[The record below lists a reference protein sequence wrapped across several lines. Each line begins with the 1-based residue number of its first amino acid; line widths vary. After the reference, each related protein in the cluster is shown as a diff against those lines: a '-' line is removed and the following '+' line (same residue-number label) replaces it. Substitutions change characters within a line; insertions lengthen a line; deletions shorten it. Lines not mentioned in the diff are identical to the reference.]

1 MQEYSFFVAG
11 EWRRS
16 KIREKVTH
24 PYDNSV
30 IAEVAL
36 AEPPDIEAAVVSA
49 VRAFKETRRLPA
61 HRRADILL
69 HIAHAIEQRAEELA
83 GAITDEAGKAIHDS
97 RLEVSRAALTF
108 SLAAE
113 EAKRISGE
121 VVPMD
126 AIPSG
131 EGKLGFTRRFPIGP
145 ILAISA
151 FNFPL
156 NLVAHKVAP
165 ALAVGN
171 PVLLKP
177 APQTPV
183 TALKLDEII
192 DEAGWPAGGLSVL
205 PCRDEVADKLLT
217 DERIAMLSFTGS
229 VEVGWKLKSRCGK
242 KRTLLELGGN
252 GAVIVDADADVDWA
266 ARRCALGGFFF
277 SGQVCAS
284 VQRLLVHESLYQPFL
299 NKLVRQVMTMTV
311 GDPRNESTRFGPMIS
326 AAAAERVAFDI
337 DEALALGAEI
347 VIGGKRHGAMLE
359 PTILTHTTPTMRVN
373 CKEIFGPVVTVEPF
387 TDFEQALS
395 MVNHSNYGLQAGLF
409 TRDVSKVFSAFQEAE
424 VGGLVVND
432 VPTYRADH
440 GPWGGVKDSGQG
452 REGLRYAI
460 EAMTDIKFLVLNL

>member
-183 TALKLDEII
+183 TALKLAEII